1 MSSDS
6 LNDTRIFS
14 APHKTVLIITPDGRL
29 EAGEG
34 LSNDE
39 VSRELFKSCSTYFDA
54 RMDAL
59 ERENAELRNKI
70 AALQSD
76 RDYWRGRVNKP
87 LIETRGSYT
96 PSPNMVPF
104 PKPNKF

>member
-1 MSSDS
+1 MSNKSSMFMSSDS

-70 AALQSD
+70 AALD
-76 RDYWRGRVNKP
+76 RKS
-87 LIETRGSYT
+87 TRLNSRHVSESRM
-96 PSPNMVPF
+96 PSSA
-104 PKPNKF
+104 